1 MLKRDDCKC
10 FICGEK
16 HNLQIAHYIS
26 RARLGLG
33 IPQNLAVMCFS
44 CHFQY
49 DNGKLHT
56 EIKNQFKGYLKAH
69 YDNWNEKDLV
79 YKKWS
84 F

>member
-1 MLKRDDCKC
+1 MLKRDGCKC

-16 HNLQIAHYIS
+16 HNLQIAHYLS

-33 IPQNLAVMCFS
+33 IPQNLAVMCLN

-56 EIKNQFKGYLKAH
+56 EIKNQFKEHLKSH
-69 YDNWNEKDLV
+69 YEDWNEKDLV